1 MMVECRVCKSSTT
14 QSGYLY
20 RCLNLACGAA
30 HWDKRA
36 VMKERLSDP
45 EVLKLVLETAA
56 VPPYLKG
63 QASHFVYILRLRG
76 SSNSAYVGMTGLHP
90 LERYLNHLRGH
101 KASRVAHSRATS
113 LIAFE
118 GPMTAKKAAAREVS
132 LAEKLGAAGMQIF
145 GGH

>member
-1 MMVECRVCKSSTT
+1 
-14 QSGYLY
+14 
-20 RCLNLACGAA
+20 
-30 HWDKRA
+30 
-36 VMKERLSDP
+36 MKERLSDP

-56 VPPYLKG
+56 VPPYLKD

-76 SSNSAYVGMTGLHP
+76 SSNSVYVGMTGLHP

-101 KASRVAHSRATS
+101 KASRVSRSRATS

-132 LAEKLGAAGMQIF
+132 LAEKLDAAGIQIF